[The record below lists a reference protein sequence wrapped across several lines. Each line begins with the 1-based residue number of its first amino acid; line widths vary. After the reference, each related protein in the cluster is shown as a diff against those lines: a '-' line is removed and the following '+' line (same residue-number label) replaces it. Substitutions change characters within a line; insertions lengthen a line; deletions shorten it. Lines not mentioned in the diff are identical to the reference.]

1 VIEIKKD
8 VMEAKIQFRVSDEE
22 KELIKQK
29 AKEAG
34 MKMSEY
40 VRYCSLGDVELEIIT
55 NTKVIVK

>member
-1 VIEIKKD
+1 
-8 VMEAKIQFRVSDEE
+8 MEAKIQFRVSDEE

-40 VRYCSLGDVELEIIT
+40 VRYCSLGTTNIKIIAEI
-55 NTKVIVK
+55 K

>member
-1 VIEIKKD
+1 MNKD
-8 VMEAKIQFRVSDEE
+8 TEVRFRVSDEE

-40 VRYCSLGDVELEIIT
+40 VRYTALGTTNITIIT
-55 NTKVIVK
+55 EIKEK